1 MNTADRTRRRRR
13 GQAGLLLAVALLVGA
28 CTSRSDGDA
37 ARNDVTTTSAAAPST
52 TVSPTTPSTSGTA
65 STTGSTTSAP
75 TSATTSPAGTPGT
88 TTQSGIAAAMQPLEA
103 AVAPPAF
110 PGAPVAG
117 FVAIGDFGGGPA
129 QGAVAQAMVRWAA
142 THRVDALVT
151 TGDNVYDFGEPQLFD
166 AHLTEPY
173 RELRAGHRPM
183 WVTLGNHDV
192 VRGHGPAQLA
202 YLGLPAL
209 PYAAGLPGVRFLI
222 LDGNRPDAEQAGWL
236 DAMLARPDPRP
247 AVVVFHGPVYSCSLH
262 GPTPAIV
269 ANWQPVLEARRVPL
283 VLAGHDHVYSRF
295 LSPAGV
301 NHVVTGGG
309 GRELYARTPDCQPPE
324 LRAIE
329 VVHHFVGVEVYPDRL
344 VVTAVAADDRV
355 VDRLEIPAL
364 ASVPG

>member
-1 MNTADRTRRRRR
+1 
-13 GQAGLLLAVALLVGA
+13 
-28 CTSRSDGDA
+28 
-37 ARNDVTTTSAAAPST
+37 
-52 TVSPTTPSTSGTA
+52 
-65 STTGSTTSAP
+65 
-75 TSATTSPAGTPGT
+75 
-88 TTQSGIAAAMQPLEA
+88 MQPLEA

-209 PYAAGLPGVRFLI
+209 PYAAQLLYLFVFGIPMTVVAAFVTGAERPLYPWYAAAPRLFGLTPLADQQLGGIIMWVPAGLI
-222 LDGNRPDAEQAGWL
+222 PLVAFT
-236 DAMLARPDPRP
+236 
-247 AVVVFHGPVYSCSLH
+247 VVFFR
-262 GPTPAIV
+262 
-269 ANWQPVLEARRVPL
+269 W
-283 VLAGHDHVYSRF
+283 
-295 LSPAGV
+295 
-301 NHVVTGGG
+301 
-309 GRELYARTPDCQPPE
+309 
-324 LRAIE
+324 
-329 VVHHFVGVEVYPDRL
+329 
-344 VVTAVAADDRV
+344 VAAEPD
-355 VDRLEIPAL
+355 EPE
-364 ASVPG
+364 ASTPH